1 MNGVF
6 AAVRKED
13 IHQRLSGSGSN
24 QTTHS
29 QYLRTG
35 RDDHGVQDPVNAL
48 IRESEIA

>member
-1 MNGVF
+1 MNGIF
-6 AAVRKED
+6 AAVGEGE

-24 QTTHS
+24 QTTRS

-35 RDDHGVQDPVNAL
+35 RDDHSIQDPVNVL